1 MWLANLRP
9 ASFLSPRKTFYILRC
24 FSGRAARCTSGV
36 AAVEFALISPLLAF
50 MVIATVDI
58 GMGVYRQMQ
67 VENATQAG
75 AQWAIKNGYD
85 STSISNAVTSATSAP
100 GISVSPAPS
109 QFCGCVNVNN
119 GSSTISTVTCG
130 TICPGGALAGTYTT
144 VSAQMTY
151 NTVLSYG
158 FLPDTYN
165 LSSQATVRLQ

>member
-1 MWLANLRP
+1 MSLANLRP
-9 ASFLSPRKTFYILRC
+9 ASFLSSKKTFYILRC

-58 GMGVYRQMQ
+58 GMGIYRQMQ

-109 QFCGCVNVNN
+109 
-119 GSSTISTVTCG
+119 
-130 TICPGGALAGTYTT
+130 
-144 VSAQMTY
+144 
-151 NTVLSYG
+151 
-158 FLPDTYN
+158 
-165 LSSQATVRLQ
+165 